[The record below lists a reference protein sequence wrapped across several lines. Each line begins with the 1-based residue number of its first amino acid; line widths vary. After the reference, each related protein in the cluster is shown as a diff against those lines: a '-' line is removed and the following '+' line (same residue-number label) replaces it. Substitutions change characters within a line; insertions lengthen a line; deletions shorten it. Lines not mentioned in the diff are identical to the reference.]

1 MKRLM
6 LPLIYHDLENVAM
19 TVIVKG
25 RQHKMCISLLA
36 YLQLISI
43 IVVKHSKYIST
54 IIIGGS

>member
-6 LPLIYHDLENVAM
+6 LPLIYHELENVAM

-36 YLQLISI
+36 YLQLIPI

-54 IIIGGS
+54 TIIGGS

>member
-6 LPLIYHDLENVAM
+6 LPLIYHDLENVSM

-36 YLQLISI
+36 YLQLIPI

-54 IIIGGS
+54 TIIGGS

>member
-36 YLQLISI
+36 YLQLIPI
-43 IVVKHSKYIST
+43 IVVKHSKYISAT
-54 IIIGGS
+54 IIGGS

>member
-1 MKRLM
+1 M
-6 LPLIYHDLENVAM
+6 LPLIYHDLETVAM

-36 YLQLISI
+36 YLQLIPI

-54 IIIGGS
+54 TIIGGS

>member
-25 RQHKMCISLLA
+25 RQHNDMPP
-36 YLQLISI
+36 
-43 IVVKHSKYIST
+43 VK
-54 IIIGGS
+54 

>member
-25 RQHKMCISLLA
+25 RQNKMCISLLA
-36 YLQLISI
+36 YLQLIPI

-54 IIIGGS
+54 TIIGGS